1 MATQAKVYGPFPESV
16 GRAESAAESRRMA
29 GDIYRLR
36 KLANEDVYFFR
47 KAIDNSRIVRQA
59 DPRGWGRCWRLMATT
74 AAAMLVILGLFWP
87 NIDGMLAG
95 YELESLKQQQ
105 QRMTAERTALELEE
119 ARMLSPER
127 LEELA
132 RIQEFIDP
140 APAQVVY
147 LNPKADGSL
156 ALNVNSSK

>member
-1 MATQAKVYGPFPESV
+1 MATQAKVYGPFPEAPERT
-16 GRAESAAESRRMA
+16 GRAGESHRSAD
-29 GDIYRLR
+29 DIYRLR

-74 AAAMLVILGLFWP
+74 AAAMLVILGLLWP

-95 YELESLKQQQ
+95 YELEALKQQQ
-105 QRMTAERTALELEE
+105 QHMTTQRAALELEE